1 MSGMADGVPNE
12 HISIRD
18 LQRNA
23 AAVFDRARHGQA
35 FIVTRRGEV
44 VGRIMPPDPEEEA
57 VEQAIAAGVLD
68 AAVVDTLP
76 TTAELPR
83 MREPS
88 PPGTRLGSDAIINLR
103 DDEQE

>member
-1 MSGMADGVPNE
+1 MADDMPNK
-12 HISIRD
+12 HITIRE

-23 AAVFDRARHGQA
+23 ADVFDRARHGEA
-35 FIVTRRGEV
+35 FIVTRRGEI

-57 VEQAIAAGVLD
+57 VEQAIAVGVLD
-68 AAVVDTLP
+68 AAVVDALP

-88 PPGTRLGSDAIINLR
+88 PAGTRLGSEAIISLR
-103 DDEQE
+103 EDEQG